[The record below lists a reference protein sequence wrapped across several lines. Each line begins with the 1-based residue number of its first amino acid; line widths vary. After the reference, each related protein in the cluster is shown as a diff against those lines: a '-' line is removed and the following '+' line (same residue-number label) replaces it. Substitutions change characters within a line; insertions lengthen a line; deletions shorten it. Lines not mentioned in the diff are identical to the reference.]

1 MSELELG
8 GRTALVTGA
17 ASGIGAAIAHRLRAA
32 GARVAGLD
40 LQPATDVDEALVA
53 DLRSEAEVE
62 KAVARLDGIDILVH
76 AAAISVHG
84 GTIDTDPAAWADI
97 YDVNV
102 IGAVRLMRHAVPV
115 MRARGGGAI
124 LLLSSI
130 NADFATPTLAAYA
143 ASKAAIESL
152 TRTAALE
159 LAPDGIRVNAIAP
172 ASVDTPL
179 LRDSFDRAED
189 PAVARAANILRHP
202 LGRLGTPGDV
212 AHQRQ
217 RSDGAPFLR
226 LRADRPARFRLPAR
240 HAEQFGRAVRLFA

>member
-1 MSELELG
+1 MSDSELA

-17 ASGIGAAIAHRLRAA
+17 ASGIGAAIVLRLRAA

-40 LQPATDVDEALVA
+40 LQPAADADEALVA
-53 DLRSEAEVE
+53 DLRSDADVE
-62 KAVARLDGIDILVH
+62 QAVARLGGIDILVH

-84 GTIDTDPAAWADI
+84 GVIDTHPAAWADI

-102 IGAVRLMRHAVPV
+102 IGAVRLLRHVVPA
-115 MRARGGGAI
+115 MRARGGGSI

-159 LAPDGIRVNAIAP
+159 FAPDGIRVNAIAP

-179 LRDSFDRAED
+179 LQDSFDRAAD
-189 PAVARAANILRHP
+189 PEAARAANILRHP
-202 LGRLGTPGDV
+202 LGRLGTPEDV
-212 AHQRQ
+212 AELALFLA
-217 RSDGAPFLR
+217 SDRASWITGAIHPL
-226 LRADRPARFRLPAR
+226 DGGARVTRR
-240 HAEQFGRAVRLFA
+240 

>member
-1 MSELELG
+1 MSDSELA

-17 ASGIGAAIAHRLRAA
+17 ASGIGAAIARRFRTA

-40 LQPATDVDEALVA
+40 LQPASDADEALVA
-53 DLRSEAEVE
+53 DLRSDADVAE
-62 KAVARLDGIDILVH
+62 AVARLGGIDILVH

-84 GTIDTDPAAWADI
+84 GVIDTDTAAWADI

-102 IGAVRLMRHAVPV
+102 IGAVRLLRQAVPA
-115 MRARGGGAI
+115 MRARGGGSI

-159 LAPDGIRVNAIAP
+159 FAPDGIRINAIAP

-189 PAVARAANILRHP
+189 PQAARAANILRHP
-202 LGRLGTPGDV
+202 LGRLGTPEDV
-212 AHQRQ
+212 AELALFLA
-217 RSDGAPFLR
+217 SDRASWITGAIHPLDGGASVTR
-226 LRADRPARFRLPAR
+226 R
-240 HAEQFGRAVRLFA
+240 

>member
-1 MSELELG
+1 MSDSELA

-17 ASGIGAAIAHRLRAA
+17 ASGIGAAIARRFRAA

-40 LQPATDVDEALVA
+40 LQPAADMDEALVA
-53 DLRSEAEVE
+53 DLRSDAGVAE
-62 KAVARLDGIDILVH
+62 AVARLGGIDILVH

-102 IGAVRLMRHAVPV
+102 IGAVRLMRHAVPA
-115 MRARGGGAI
+115 MRARGGGSI
-124 LLLSSI
+124 MLLSSI

-159 LAPDGIRVNAIAP
+159 FAPDDIRVNAIAP

-179 LRDSFDRAED
+179 LQDSFDRAAD
-189 PAVARAANILRHP
+189 PEAARAANILRHP
-202 LGRLGTPGDV
+202 LGRLGTPEDV
-212 AHQRQ
+212 AELALFLA
-217 RSDGAPFLR
+217 SDRASWITGAIHPL
-226 LRADRPARFRLPAR
+226 DGGARVTRR
-240 HAEQFGRAVRLFA
+240 